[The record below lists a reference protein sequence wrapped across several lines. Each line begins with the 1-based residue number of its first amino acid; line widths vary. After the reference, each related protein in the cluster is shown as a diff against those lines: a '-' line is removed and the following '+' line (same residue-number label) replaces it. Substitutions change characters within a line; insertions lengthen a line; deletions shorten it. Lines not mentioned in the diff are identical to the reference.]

1 MAGGLLLLA
10 LSALTNLGGVALHNY
25 AVGLA
30 LLGVGWNLLF
40 VGATSLLATVYK
52 PEEKARVQSANDFL
66 IYGLMVLTTFGSAPL
81 EEAVGWEALN
91 LFALPLLACVAS
103 VMWTIHRRARSAV

>member
-1 MAGGLLLLA
+1 M
-10 LSALTNLGGVALHNY
+10 ALHNY

-30 LLGVGWNLLF
+30 LRGMESTF

-103 VMWTIHRRARSAV
+103 VMWTIHRRARVPRSNGV